1 MKKIW
6 IRALVLI
13 AATVVGVIAK
23 ADEPAITSQPVPTA
37 PANAATE
44 RRAAWDKAWQRLQQ
58 AERES
63 LDAINASLLD
73 VDGSFAGAA
82 KSVPKFVEDILGLWG
97 KWQFTVGMGGQL
109 VNGTAW
115 LMDGVF
121 GTKLGQPAGPDSFR
135 AFAEEQ
141 FVKAV
146 ADPDVLKKE
155 IENAAT
161 SYVTKLR
168 AIENRLLVDIGAD
181 LPDAELR
188 MPRIPVPK
196 LADTLLAQVDAAVS
210 DIIADA
216 AADFGM
222 TVVKEAVCQVGSGIV
237 TGMVF
242 SNQLVAQHL
251 GTSDPFSLAVM
262 GTGAIAGLGVSWAVD
277 RAVEAMGADPKS
289 KLAAKLVE
297 RLKRVRGTRDRG
309 RGQGPGLALCLVHP
323 FPPWASRRGGARRLR
338 QSRSQAGSG
347 HLPRPAPPLLSTLHA
362 QRLCARR
369 RLVFHSIFG
378 DDAPEAVELCL
389 HPKQAGQL
397 REVMASAREYLFPRK
412 PIDRSIGIEP
422 LRTRKS
428 REGSTP

>member
-1 MKKIW
+1 
-6 IRALVLI
+6 
-13 AATVVGVIAK
+13 
-23 ADEPAITSQPVPTA
+23 
-37 PANAATE
+37 
-44 RRAAWDKAWQRLQQ
+44 
-58 AERES
+58 
-63 LDAINASLLD
+63 
-73 VDGSFAGAA
+73 
-82 KSVPKFVEDILGLWG
+82 
-97 KWQFTVGMGGQL
+97 MGGQL

-135 AFAEEQ
+135 AFAKEQ

-196 LADTLLAQVDAAVS
+196 LADTLLAQVDAAVN

-262 GTGAIAGLGVSWAVD
+262 GTGAIAGLGVSWAVESSSGGD
-277 RAVEAMGADPKS
+277 GSRSKEQARGQAGGA
-289 KLAAKLVE
+289 AETCAGE
-297 RLKRVRGTRDRG
+297 HDRG
-309 RGQGPGLALCLVHP
+309 RGQGPGLAYAWFILFHHGHP
-323 FPPWASRRGGARRLR
+323 EAEVRGVCGRAAAKLEAATFLGLR
-338 QSRSQAGSG
+338 
-347 HLPRPAPPLLSTLHA
+347 PLLSTLHA
-362 QRLCARR
+362 QRLCMRR

-412 PIDRSIGIEP
+412 PIEHSIGIEP